1 LTIDVEFRCCYTDIN
16 ANVCKQDF
24 EMTKANGDPAPARPA
39 ARGALWA
46 AGILFLVFAVN
57 IVVGKIAVLG
67 GATVV
72 PGLGDVGEFL
82 VLFAAV
88 VLFMIG
94 CLAREKAADS
104 NQQRQSVD

>member
-1 LTIDVEFRCCYTDIN
+1 MSETN
-16 ANVCKQDF
+16 K
-24 EMTKANGDPAPARPA
+24 KPPALRGT
-39 ARGALWA
+39 ARGTLLA
-46 AGILFLVFAVN
+46 AAILFLVFVAN

-88 VLFMIG
+88 ILFIVA
-94 CLAREKAADS
+94 CLNRERAEDAQK
-104 NQQRQSVD
+104 